1 MIERVSVSAMRARTA
16 RPLLL
21 SLVAVSLAAGACSSS
36 EEPVTASSVAV
47 DDTTAGSS
55 PAGTASDG
63 TTTTT
68 PAPAFELTSSAFVD
82 GASIPAEYTCSGDN
96 ISPPL
101 AWSTPPEGTES
112 LALLM
117 DDPDAPTDEPFVHWV
132 VVDIQPDETQMRSA
146 QPVGMQGT
154 NGGGTTGY
162 LGPCPPE
169 GDPHTYRFQ
178 LYALPTDAPT
188 DGGSRPDVE
197 TIERLAPD
205 ALAVAELTGTFQ
217 RVAQD

>member
-47 DDTTAGSS
+47 DDTTGGSS

-82 GASIPAEYTCSGDN
+82 GAPIPAEYTCSGDN

-132 VVDIQPDETQMRSA
+132 VVDIQPDETEMRSA

-188 DGGSRPDVE
+188 DGGPRPDVE
-197 TIERLAPD
+197 MIQRLAPD

>member
-1 MIERVSVSAMRARTA
+1 MRARTA

-21 SLVAVSLAAGACSSS
+21 SIVALSLAAGACSSS
-36 EEPVTASSVAV
+36 EEPVTTSSAGV
-47 DDTTAGSS
+47 DDTTGGSS
-55 PAGTASDG
+55 PDGTASDG
-63 TTTTT
+63 TAPESTTTT
-68 PAPAFELTSSAFVD
+68 PVAPFELTSSAFAD
-82 GASIPAEYTCSGDN
+82 GAPIPPEFTCSGDN

-117 DDPDAPTDEPFVHWV
+117 DDPDAPTEEPFVHWV
-132 VVDIQPDETQMRSA
+132 VVDIQPDETEMRSA

-169 GDPHTYRFQ
+169 GAPHTYRFQ

-188 DGGSRPDVE
+188 DGGPRPDVE
-197 TIERLAPD
+197 TIQRLAPD
-205 ALAVAELTGTFQ
+205 ALAIAELTGTFQ